1 MYILGINAYHGDS
14 SACLLKD
21 GKVFVAAE
29 EERFRRIK
37 HWAGFPSEAIQFC
50 LHEAGIG
57 FRDLECIAI
66 SRDPKANFFAKLR
79 FAVMHKMNFST
90 LLQRFKNLQ
99 KARNIQ
105 DDFLKAFPDYNS
117 SIPIMHVEHHMAHL
131 ASAFFVSPFEK
142 AALISIDGFGD
153 FSSVMTG
160 IGEGSKISR
169 LSSIQFPHSLGL
181 FYSALTQY
189 LGFPHYGDEYKIMG
203 LAPYGKPVYVD
214 KLQQVIFPKDDGSFE
229 LNLKYFRHA
238 KEGVKMAWDGG
249 APFVD
254 TLFTHALENLLG
266 PARKKDEPL
275 EQFHKDIAASV
286 QAHTEN
292 IIFHLLNALHKKT
305 GLDDLCLAGGVIQN
319 SVANGKILSN
329 TAFKRMY
336 IPPAAHDAGTAIG
349 AALFSYYHLH
359 PSSSRKEHAGH
370 AYYGFQESDA
380 NIEKLL
386 TQKGIVFKR
395 FEVEQDLLDETV
407 KHLQQR
413 KVVGW
418 FQGRAEFGPRALGHR
433 SILADP
439 RRLDAKDLINEK
451 IKRRESFRPFAPSIL
466 KEEVPN
472 YFEKVDEVPFMEKVF
487 LIKEEQRTNI
497 PAVTHAD
504 GTGRLQ
510 TVDAAVEPRYH
521 ALIKT
526 FQVAT
531 GVPILLN
538 TSFNENEPIV
548 NTAEQALDCFLRTE
562 MDVLVLNNFM
572 VTR

>member
-538 TSFNENEPIV
+538 TSFNENEPIDRKSV
-548 NTAEQALDCFLRTE
+548 
-562 MDVLVLNNFM
+562 V
-572 VTR
+572 